1 MSDKSKP
8 PQHFGEYDT
17 FDQRQ
22 QITELVNRR
31 YPVSRKSRYHVKI
44 LDVNYFITTGT
55 ITIDPDIRYKH
66 KGFDALL
73 TLLEEKYPRRPVEL
87 FLN

>member
-1 MSDKSKP
+1 
-8 PQHFGEYDT
+8 
-17 FDQRQ
+17 
-22 QITELVNRR
+22 
-31 YPVSRKSRYHVKI
+31 VSRKSRHHVKI

-73 TLLEEKYPRRPVEL
+73 TLLEEKHPRRAQRYSSSKSENAVRGWPR
-87 FLN
+87 NS

>member
-1 MSDKSKP
+1 MNDKSKAT
-8 PQHFGEYDT
+8 QHFCECDT
-17 FDQRQ
+17 FEQRQ
-22 QITELVNRR
+22 QIIQLVDGR

-66 KGFDALL
+66 KGFEALL
-73 TLLEEKYPRRPVEL
+73 TLLEEKYPPRPL
-87 FLN
+87 SFYG

>member
-1 MSDKSKP
+1 MSNNFSG
-8 PQHFGEYDT
+8 HDT
-17 FDQRQ
+17 PEQRR
-22 QITELVNRR
+22 QITELENRR
-31 YPVSRKSRYHVKI
+31 YPVSRKTRYHVKI

-73 TLLEEKYPRRPVEL
+73 TLLEEKYPRRPAE
-87 FLN
+87 FFIN